1 MDASSGDIKQFQLGL
16 SHDGLTCMLLFV
28 DDGKRTMKCMATFS
42 EFAAFVSNLSN
53 AAQEMARRQAL
64 SDDPAACAGSVLN
77 VASGAFRLDEAD
89 GSVTGAL
96 ISNSG
101 DVVDV
106 RMQPDVACQ
115 LTRAL
120 LLAAPAAGTG

>member
-1 MDASSGDIKQFQLGL
+1 MEPSSGDIKQFKIGM
-16 SHDGLTCMLLFV
+16 SADGLTCMLLFV
-28 DDGKRTMKCMATFS
+28 DGEERTIKCIASFA

-64 SDDPAACAGSVLN
+64 TNEQAAEPASVMN
-77 VASGAFRLDEAD
+77 VASGAFRVDSAD
-89 GSVTGAL
+89 GYVMGAL
-96 ISNSG
+96 VSNSG
-101 DVVDV
+101 DVVGV

-120 LLAAPAAGTG
+120 LLAAPPAGMA